1 MTTRER
7 ERILLIVLDTPKRD
21 RAAERRE
28 ATQREIL
35 EAAWALAQDRGLLE
49 FTLRDVADRVGM
61 RAPSLYTHFPSK
73 HAIYDAMFGQAW
85 TDYEQLILAE
95 LDALPPDPDPR
106 AIVRRA
112 SRVFFDF
119 SVADPA
125 RSQLMIQRTIPGFE
139 PSAESYAPAV
149 RTLEHSR
156 RLMSELGV
164 TDPDDFE
171 IWISLLGGLVN
182 QQLANDPG
190 GTRWSALL
198 DRAVDFWADGV
209 GLPPSPTDQKAASR
223 RPNRTT
229 RSTG

>member
-1 MTTRER
+1 M
-7 ERILLIVLDTPKRD
+7 LDAPKRD
-21 RAAERRE
+21 RIAERRE

-35 EAAWALAQDRGLLE
+35 EAAWTLARERGLLE

-85 TDYEQLILAE
+85 SDYERLILAE
-95 LDALPPDPDPR
+95 TLPADPR
-106 AIVRRA
+106 AAVRRA

-139 PSAESYAPAV
+139 PSPESYAPAV
-149 RTLEHSR
+149 RTMEHSR

-164 TDPDDFE
+164 TDPDDYD
-171 IWISLLGGLVN
+171 IWISLLSGLVN
-182 QQLANDPG
+182 QQLANEPG
-190 GTRWSALL
+190 GARWSALL

-209 GLPPSPTDQKAASR
+209 GLPPSPQGRRTTDKPAPRRRSR
-223 RPNRTT
+223 AT

>member
-1 MTTRER
+1 M
-7 ERILLIVLDTPKRD
+7 LDAPKRD

-28 ATQREIL
+28 STRREIL
-35 EAAWALAQDRGLLE
+35 EAAWTLAHERGLLE
-49 FTLRDVADRVGM
+49 FTLRDVADMVGM

-85 TDYEQLILAE
+85 SDYEQLVLADF
-95 LDALPPDPDPR
+95 DALPPDPR
-106 AIVRRA
+106 AAVRRA
-112 SRVFFDF
+112 ARLFFDF

-139 PSAESYAPAV
+139 PSPESYAPAV
-149 RTLEHSR
+149 RTLELSR
-156 RLMSELGV
+156 RFLRELGV
-164 TDPDDFE
+164 TDPDEFD
-171 IWISLLGGLVN
+171 IYLSLIGGLIN

-198 DRAVDFWADGV
+198 DRAIDFWADGV
-209 GLPPSPTDQKAASR
+209 GLAPSPTTQSR
-223 RPNRTT
+223 GTTRQSAPRRQSRAT

>member
-1 MTTRER
+1 MSQKRPNRVHGGRHDEFWARCAEGELHVQRCGSCGELAWPVVDACELCGSQDLAFER
-7 ERILLIVLDTPKRD
+7 MSGKGRLISWCTFERDYYRGVLPLPWPVILV
-21 RAAERRE
+21 E
-28 ATQREIL
+28 L
-35 EAAWALAQDRGLLE
+35 E
-49 FTLRDVADRVGM
+49 
-61 RAPSLYTHFPSK
+61 
-73 HAIYDAMFGQAW
+73 
-85 TDYEQLILAE
+85 
-95 LDALPPDPDPR
+95 ALPPDPDPR

-119 SVADPA
+119 SVANPA
-125 RSQLMIQRTIPGFE
+125 RYQLMIQRTIPGFE

-156 RLMSELGV
+156 RLMNEIGV
-164 TDPDDFE
+164 TDPDDFD

-209 GLPPSPTDQKAASR
+209 GLPPSPVDQKAAPRRRSR
-223 RPNRTT
+223 TA
-229 RSTG
+229 RSNG